1 VREIINKI
9 RRSVVVS
16 KELAITPQDMD
27 LDVPEQTN
35 VMTSL
40 KEVRH
45 SLEKQKLI
53 EALKYCNNNISK
65 VARVLGISRPSVYSL
80 RKKYN
85 I

>member
-1 VREIINKI
+1 M
-9 RRSVVVS
+9 RRSVVIS
-16 KELAITPQDMD
+16 KELAITPEDMD
-27 LDVPEQTN
+27 LDIPVQSD
-35 VMTSL
+35 VLTSL

-45 SLEKQKLI
+45 SIERQKLI
-53 EALKYCNNNISK
+53 EALKHCNNNISK